1 MRVQST
7 GPSFEVH
14 VQKTYAHL
22 FLFGLQLARDVGSVL
37 SLAGLLDIEQ
47 VHGAVR
53 RKSDQVYRALRHH
66 WLVNVA
72 PLCHKPSRSNQF
84 GLRSVLD
91 SSINSHYLFD
101 SPE

>member
-22 FLFGLQLARDVGSVL
+22 TLLWFQLARDVGSVL

-47 VHGAVR
+47 VQLAVR
-53 RKSDQVYRALRHH
+53 RKSDKVNRSLRHH
-66 WLVNVA
+66 RLVNVA
-72 PLCHKPSRSNQF
+72 PLCHEPSRSNQF
-84 GLRSVLD
+84 SLGSIPDSV
-91 SSINSHYLFD
+91 INSH
-101 SPE
+101 